1 MNWLER
7 KKRKS
12 KTTEIEKI
20 FRKREK
26 GGTEI
31 LISEI
36 IRFEFANE
44 SG

>member
-1 MNWLER
+1 M
-7 KKRKS
+7 
-12 KTTEIEKI
+12 TEKEKI

-36 IRFEFANE
+36 IRFEFA
-44 SG
+44 SGNG